1 MEKDLNKEVVENVA
15 EQSTKKKA
23 PSKKTVDDVKP
34 SDRVSIDNLCDWDIG
49 FVGIETNRDIT
60 IAGGVKNFRSLTV
73 AEVDAQVKTGNIAF
87 CGEDGFGKHASI
99 RINDPL
105 IREYVFQKAVDPLQ
119 LTEENVRKLLSIQD
133 KKKFHQTLSDL
144 VVKDHEKKMITR
156 LVERVGRDDMPSYQ
170 IVAIE
175 KLSGIKFEN

>member
-1 MEKDLNKEVVENVA
+1 MQKDLNKEIIENVA
-15 EQSTKKKA
+15 EQSTKKKV

-49 FVGIETNRDIT
+49 FVGIETKRDIT

-73 AEVDAQVKTGNIAF
+73 AEVDAQVKTGNVAF

-105 IREYVFQKAVDPLQ
+105 IREYVFQEAVDPLQ
-119 LTEENVRKLLSIQD
+119 LTEENVKKLLAIQD
-133 KKKFHQTLSDL
+133 KKKFHQALSDL
-144 VVKDHEKKMITR
+144 VVKNHEKKMITR
-156 LVERVGRDDMPSYQ
+156 IVERIGRDDMPSYQ

-175 KLSGIKFEN
+175 KLSGIKFED

>member
-1 MEKDLNKEVVENVA
+1 MEKDLNKETAVEA
-15 EQSTKKKA
+15 TRQSAKKKT
-23 PSKKTVDDVKP
+23 PINKTVEDIMP

-49 FVGIETNRDIT
+49 FAGIETNRDIT

-73 AEVDAQVKTGNIAF
+73 AEVDAQVKTGNVAF
-87 CGEDGFGKHASI
+87 CGEDGFGRHASI

-105 IREYVFQKAVDPLQ
+105 IREYVFQEAVDPLQ

-133 KKKFHQTLSDL
+133 KKKFHQALSDL
-144 VVKDHEKKMITR
+144 VVKNHEKKMITR
-156 LVERVGRDDMPSYQ
+156 LVERIGRDDMPSYQ

-175 KLSGIKFEN
+175 KLSGIKFED